1 MDLMIRFIVAMMAL
15 ATFAVV
21 LSILVYWL
29 SGGPKGRSDASMD
42 SRMEN
47 APAPP
52 QDAQTAGSRTA
63 RVGRVS
69 SSTPRV
75 AQIRAF
81 RRDQVSALERMKR
94 HR

>member
-1 MDLMIRFIVAMMAL
+1 MMDLLIRFVVAMMAL

-29 SGGPKGRSDASMD
+29 SGGPKGRSDASID

-47 APAPP
+47 AQAPP
-52 QDAQTAGSRTA
+52 QAAGSRTA
-63 RVGRVS
+63 RVGRAS
-69 SSTPRV
+69 SSTQSV

-81 RRDQVSALERMKR
+81 RRDQVSARMKVKQ
-94 HR
+94 